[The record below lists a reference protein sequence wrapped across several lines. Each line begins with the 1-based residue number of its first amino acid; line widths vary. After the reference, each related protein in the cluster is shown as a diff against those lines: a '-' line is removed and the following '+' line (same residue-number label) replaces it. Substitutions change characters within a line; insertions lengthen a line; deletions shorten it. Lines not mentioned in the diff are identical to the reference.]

1 MSLIISLDE
10 GIDIEKTLDN
20 KLNKIVSTIL
30 DQEKMSDCVINLR
43 LLNDNEMR
51 KLNMQFRQKDKT
63 TNVLSFPNDDIS
75 VKQTKNIGDIAIS
88 IEYVKAEAKKEGK
101 TFDDHIIHMLA
112 HGVYHILGYDHENNE
127 NAVIMENKE
136 IQTKTKKGKEKQR
149 KNKEKQRKH
158 KEKQRKAKNNKVK
171 PKKKH

>member
-1 MSLIISLDE
+1 VSLIISLDE
-10 GIDIEKTLDN
+10 GIDIEKPLNN
-20 KLNKIVSTIL
+20 KLNKVVSTIL
-30 DQEKMSDCVINLR
+30 DQEKMSHCVINLR
-43 LLNDNEMR
+43 LLNDKEMK

-63 TNVLSFPNDDIS
+63 TNVLSFPNEDIS

-88 IEYVKAEAKKEGK
+88 VEYVKAEAKKEGK

-136 IQTKTKKGKEKQR
+136 IQTLKKI
-149 KNKEKQRKH
+149 NIS
-158 KEKQRKAKNNKVK
+158 N
-171 PKKKH
+171 PY

>member
-10 GIDIEKTLDN
+10 GIDIEKPLNN
-20 KLNKIVSTIL
+20 KLNKVVSTIL

-43 LLNDNEMR
+43 LLNDKEMK

-75 VKQTKNIGDIAIS
+75 VKLTKNIGDIAIS
-88 IEYVKAEAKKEGK
+88 VEYVKAEAKKEGK

-136 IQTKTKKGKEKQR
+136 IQTLKKI
-149 KNKEKQRKH
+149 NIS
-158 KEKQRKAKNNKVK
+158 N
-171 PKKKH
+171 PY

>member
-10 GIDIEKTLDN
+10 GIDIEKPLNN
-20 KLNKIVSTIL
+20 KLNRIVSIIL

-43 LLNDNEMR
+43 LLNDKEMK

-88 IEYVKAEAKKEGK
+88 VEYVKAEAKKEGK

-136 IQTKTKKGKEKQR
+136 IQTLKKI
-149 KNKEKQRKH
+149 NIS
-158 KEKQRKAKNNKVK
+158 N
-171 PKKKH
+171 PY

>member
-10 GIDIEKTLDN
+10 GINIEKPLNN

-43 LLNDNEMR
+43 LLNDKEMK

-88 IEYVKAEAKKEGK
+88 LEYVKAEAKKEGK

-136 IQTKTKKGKEKQR
+136 IQTLKKI
-149 KNKEKQRKH
+149 NIS
-158 KEKQRKAKNNKVK
+158 N
-171 PKKKH
+171 PY

>member
-10 GIDIEKTLDN
+10 GIDIGKPLDN

-43 LLNDNEMR
+43 LLNDKEMR

-75 VKQTKNIGDIAIS
+75 VTQTKNIGDIAIS
-88 IEYVKAEAKKEGK
+88 VEYVKEEAKKEGK

-127 NAVIMENKE
+127 NAMIMENKE
-136 IQTKTKKGKEKQR
+136 IQTLKKI
-149 KNKEKQRKH
+149 NIS
-158 KEKQRKAKNNKVK
+158 N
-171 PKKKH
+171 PY

>member
-1 MSLIISLDE
+1 VSLIISLDG
-10 GIDIEKTLDN
+10 GIDIEKPLNN
-20 KLNKIVSTIL
+20 KLNKVVSTIL

-43 LLNDNEMR
+43 LLNDKEMK

-88 IEYVKAEAKKEGK
+88 VEYVKAEAKKEGK

-136 IQTKTKKGKEKQR
+136 IQTLKKI
-149 KNKEKQRKH
+149 NIS
-158 KEKQRKAKNNKVK
+158 N
-171 PKKKH
+171 PY

>member
-10 GIDIEKTLDN
+10 GIDIEKPLNN

-30 DQEKMSDCVINLR
+30 KQEKMSDCVINLR
-43 LLNDNEMR
+43 LLNDKEMK

-88 IEYVKAEAKKEGK
+88 VEYVKAEAKKEGK

-136 IQTKTKKGKEKQR
+136 IQTLKKI
-149 KNKEKQRKH
+149 NIS
-158 KEKQRKAKNNKVK
+158 N
-171 PKKKH
+171 PY

>member
-10 GIDIEKTLDN
+10 GIDIEKPIDN

-43 LLNDNEMR
+43 LLNDKEMR

-75 VKQTKNIGDIAIS
+75 VTQTKNIGDIAIS
-88 IEYVKAEAKKEGK
+88 VEYVKAEAKKEGK

-127 NAVIMENKE
+127 NAMIMENKE
-136 IQTKTKKGKEKQR
+136 IQTLKKI
-149 KNKEKQRKH
+149 NIS
-158 KEKQRKAKNNKVK
+158 N
-171 PKKKH
+171 PY

>member
-1 MSLIISLDE
+1 MNLIISLDE
-10 GIDIEKTLDN
+10 GIDIEKPLDN

-43 LLNDNEMR
+43 LLNDKQMR

-88 IEYVKAEAKKEGK
+88 VEYVKAEAKKEGK

-136 IQTKTKKGKEKQR
+136 IQTLKKI
-149 KNKEKQRKH
+149 NIS
-158 KEKQRKAKNNKVK
+158 N
-171 PKKKH
+171 PY

>member
-10 GIDIEKTLDN
+10 GIDIEKPLNN
-20 KLNKIVSTIL
+20 KLDKIVSTIL
-30 DQEKMSDCVINLR
+30 EQEKMSDCVINLR
-43 LLNDNEMR
+43 LLNDKEMK
-51 KLNMQFRQKDKT
+51 KLNKQFRQKDKT

-88 IEYVKAEAKKEGK
+88 VEYVKAEAKKEGK

-136 IQTKTKKGKEKQR
+136 IQTLKKI
-149 KNKEKQRKH
+149 NIS
-158 KEKQRKAKNNKVK
+158 N
-171 PKKKH
+171 PY

>member
-10 GIDIEKTLDN
+10 GIDIEKPLNN
-20 KLNKIVSTIL
+20 KLTKIVSTIL
-30 DQEKMSDCVINLR
+30 EQEKMSDCVINLR
-43 LLNDNEMR
+43 LLNDKEMK

-88 IEYVKAEAKKEGK
+88 VEYVKAEAKKEGK

-136 IQTKTKKGKEKQR
+136 IQTLKKI
-149 KNKEKQRKH
+149 NIS
-158 KEKQRKAKNNKVK
+158 N
-171 PKKKH
+171 PY

>member
-1 MSLIISLDE
+1 MNLIISLDE
-10 GIDIEKTLDN
+10 GIDIEKPLDN

-30 DQEKMSDCVINLR
+30 GQEKMPDCVINLR
-43 LLNDNEMR
+43 LLNDKEMR

-88 IEYVKAEAKKEGK
+88 VEYVKAEAKKEGK
-101 TFDDHIIHMLA
+101 TFDDHIVHMLA

-127 NAVIMENKE
+127 NAMIMENKE
-136 IQTKTKKGKEKQR
+136 IQTLKKINIG
-149 KNKEKQRKH
+149 N
-158 KEKQRKAKNNKVK
+158 
-171 PKKKH
+171 PY

>member
-10 GIDIEKTLDN
+10 GIDIEKPLNN
-20 KLNKIVSTIL
+20 KLNKVVSSIL

-43 LLNDNEMR
+43 LLNDKEMK

-88 IEYVKAEAKKEGK
+88 VEYVKAEAKKEGK

-112 HGVYHILGYDHENNE
+112 HGVYHILGYDHENYE

-136 IQTKTKKGKEKQR
+136 IQTLKKI
-149 KNKEKQRKH
+149 NIS
-158 KEKQRKAKNNKVK
+158 N
-171 PKKKH
+171 PY

>member
-1 MSLIISLDE
+1 VSLIISLDE
-10 GIDIEKTLDN
+10 GIDIEKPLNN
-20 KLNKIVSTIL
+20 KLNKVVSIIL

-43 LLNDNEMR
+43 LLNDKEMK

-88 IEYVKAEAKKEGK
+88 VEYVKAEAKKEGK

-136 IQTKTKKGKEKQR
+136 IQTLKKI
-149 KNKEKQRKH
+149 NIS
-158 KEKQRKAKNNKVK
+158 N
-171 PKKKH
+171 PY

>member
-10 GIDIEKTLDN
+10 GIDIEKPLNN

-43 LLNDNEMR
+43 LLNDKEMK

-75 VKQTKNIGDIAIS
+75 VTQTKNIGDIAIS
-88 IEYVKAEAKKEGK
+88 VEYVKAEAKKEGK

-127 NAVIMENKE
+127 NAMIMENKE
-136 IQTKTKKGKEKQR
+136 IQTLKKI
-149 KNKEKQRKH
+149 NIS
-158 KEKQRKAKNNKVK
+158 N
-171 PKKKH
+171 PY

>member
-1 MSLIISLDE
+1 MNLIISLDE
-10 GIDIEKTLDN
+10 GIDIEKPLDN

-43 LLNDNEMR
+43 LLNDKEMR

-88 IEYVKAEAKKEGK
+88 VEYVKAEAKKEGK

-127 NAVIMENKE
+127 NAMIMENKE
-136 IQTKTKKGKEKQR
+136 IQTLKKI
-149 KNKEKQRKH
+149 NIS
-158 KEKQRKAKNNKVK
+158 N
-171 PKKKH
+171 PY

>member
-10 GIDIEKTLDN
+10 GIDIEKPLDN

-43 LLNDNEMR
+43 LLNDKEMK

-88 IEYVKAEAKKEGK
+88 VEYVKAEAKKEGK

-136 IQTKTKKGKEKQR
+136 IQTLKKI
-149 KNKEKQRKH
+149 NIS
-158 KEKQRKAKNNKVK
+158 N
-171 PKKKH
+171 PY

>member
-10 GIDIEKTLDN
+10 GIDIEKPLNN
-20 KLNKIVSTIL
+20 KLTKIVSTIL
-30 DQEKMSDCVINLR
+30 EQEKMSDCVINLR
-43 LLNDNEMR
+43 LLNDKEMK

-88 IEYVKAEAKKEGK
+88 VEYVKAEAKKEGK

-127 NAVIMENKE
+127 NAMIMENKE
-136 IQTKTKKGKEKQR
+136 IQTLKKI
-149 KNKEKQRKH
+149 NIS
-158 KEKQRKAKNNKVK
+158 N
-171 PKKKH
+171 PY

>member
-10 GIDIEKTLDN
+10 GIDIEKPLNN
-20 KLNKIVSTIL
+20 KLNKVVSTIL

-43 LLNDNEMR
+43 LLNDKEMK

-88 IEYVKAEAKKEGK
+88 VEYVKAEAKKEGK

-112 HGVYHILGYDHENNE
+112 HGVYHILGYDHENNK

-136 IQTKTKKGKEKQR
+136 IQTLKKI
-149 KNKEKQRKH
+149 NIS
-158 KEKQRKAKNNKVK
+158 N
-171 PKKKH
+171 PY

>member
-1 MSLIISLDE
+1 MNLIISLDE
-10 GIDIEKTLDN
+10 GIDIEKPLDN

-43 LLNDNEMR
+43 LLNDKEMR

-136 IQTKTKKGKEKQR
+136 IQTLKKV
-149 KNKEKQRKH
+149 NIS
-158 KEKQRKAKNNKVK
+158 N
-171 PKKKH
+171 PY

>member
-1 MSLIISLDE
+1 VSLIISLDE
-10 GIDIEKTLDN
+10 GIDIEKALNN
-20 KLNKIVSTIL
+20 KLNKIVSSIL

-43 LLNDNEMR
+43 LLNDKEMK

-88 IEYVKAEAKKEGK
+88 VEYVKAEAKKEGK

-112 HGVYHILGYDHENNE
+112 HGVYHILGYDHENDE

-136 IQTKTKKGKEKQR
+136 IQTLKKI
-149 KNKEKQRKH
+149 NIS
-158 KEKQRKAKNNKVK
+158 N
-171 PKKKH
+171 PY

>member
-10 GIDIEKTLDN
+10 GIDIEKPLNN
-20 KLNKIVSTIL
+20 KLNKVVSTIL

-43 LLNDNEMR
+43 LLNDKEMK

-88 IEYVKAEAKKEGK
+88 VEYVKAEAKKEGK

-112 HGVYHILGYDHENNE
+112 HGVYHILGYDHENND

-136 IQTKTKKGKEKQR
+136 IQTLKKI
-149 KNKEKQRKH
+149 NIS
-158 KEKQRKAKNNKVK
+158 N
-171 PKKKH
+171 PY

>member
-10 GIDIEKTLDN
+10 GIDIEKPLNN

-30 DQEKMSDCVINLR
+30 EQEKMSDCVINLR
-43 LLNDNEMR
+43 LLNDKEMK

-88 IEYVKAEAKKEGK
+88 VEYVKAEAKKEGK

-136 IQTKTKKGKEKQR
+136 IQTLKKI
-149 KNKEKQRKH
+149 NISNPH
-158 KEKQRKAKNNKVK
+158 
-171 PKKKH
+171 

>member
-10 GIDIEKTLDN
+10 GIDIEKPLNN

-43 LLNDNEMR
+43 LLNDKEMK

-75 VKQTKNIGDIAIS
+75 VTQTKNIGDIAIS
-88 IEYVKAEAKKEGK
+88 VEYVKAEAKKEGK

-136 IQTKTKKGKEKQR
+136 IQTLKKI
-149 KNKEKQRKH
+149 NIS
-158 KEKQRKAKNNKVK
+158 N
-171 PKKKH
+171 PY

>member
-10 GIDIEKTLDN
+10 GIDIEKPLNN
-20 KLNKIVSTIL
+20 KLNKVVSTIL

-43 LLNDNEMR
+43 LLNDKEMK

-75 VKQTKNIGDIAIS
+75 LRQTKNIGDIAIS
-88 IEYVKAEAKKEGK
+88 VEYVKAEAKKEGK

-136 IQTKTKKGKEKQR
+136 IQTLKKI
-149 KNKEKQRKH
+149 NIS
-158 KEKQRKAKNNKVK
+158 N
-171 PKKKH
+171 PY

>member
-10 GIDIEKTLDN
+10 GIDIEKPLNN
-20 KLNKIVSTIL
+20 KLNKVVSTIL

-43 LLNDNEMR
+43 LLNDKEMK
-51 KLNMQFRQKDKT
+51 KLNKQFRQKDKT

-88 IEYVKAEAKKEGK
+88 VEYVKAEAKKEGK

-136 IQTKTKKGKEKQR
+136 IQTLKKI
-149 KNKEKQRKH
+149 NIS
-158 KEKQRKAKNNKVK
+158 N
-171 PKKKH
+171 PY

>member
-10 GIDIEKTLDN
+10 GIDIEKPLN
-20 KLNKIVSTIL
+20 HKLNKIVSTIL

-43 LLNDNEMR
+43 LLNDKEMK

-88 IEYVKAEAKKEGK
+88 VEYVKAEAKKEGK
-101 TFDDHIIHMLA
+101 TFDDHIIHMLI
-112 HGVYHILGYDHENNE
+112 HGIYHILGLDHENDKMAE
-127 NAVIMENKE
+127 IMEKKE
-136 IQTKTKKGKEKQR
+136 VALLSKLNIR
-149 KNKEKQRKH
+149 NPY
-158 KEKQRKAKNNKVK
+158 N
-171 PKKKH
+171 

>member
-1 MSLIISLDE
+1 MSLIIFLDE
-10 GIDIEKTLDN
+10 GINIEKPLNN
-20 KLNKIVSTIL
+20 KLNKVVSTIL

-43 LLNDNEMR
+43 LLNDKEMK

-88 IEYVKAEAKKEGK
+88 VEYVKAEAKKEGK

-136 IQTKTKKGKEKQR
+136 IQTLKKI
-149 KNKEKQRKH
+149 NIS
-158 KEKQRKAKNNKVK
+158 N
-171 PKKKH
+171 PY

>member
-10 GIDIEKTLDN
+10 GIDIEKPLDN

-43 LLNDNEMR
+43 LLNDKEMR

-88 IEYVKAEAKKEGK
+88 LEYVKAEAKKEGK

-127 NAVIMENKE
+127 NAMIMENKE
-136 IQTKTKKGKEKQR
+136 IQTLKKI
-149 KNKEKQRKH
+149 NIS
-158 KEKQRKAKNNKVK
+158 N
-171 PKKKH
+171 PY

>member
-10 GIDIEKTLDN
+10 GIDIEKPLNN
-20 KLNKIVSTIL
+20 KLNKVVSTIL
-30 DQEKMSDCVINLR
+30 DQEKMSNCVINLR
-43 LLNDNEMR
+43 LLNDKEMK

-88 IEYVKAEAKKEGK
+88 VEYVKAEAKKEGK
-101 TFDDHIIHMLA
+101 TFDDHIIHMLT

-136 IQTKTKKGKEKQR
+136 IQTLKKV
-149 KNKEKQRKH
+149 NIS
-158 KEKQRKAKNNKVK
+158 N
-171 PKKKH
+171 PY

>member
-10 GIDIEKTLDN
+10 GIDIEKPLNN

-30 DQEKMSDCVINLR
+30 DEEKMSNCVINLR
-43 LLNDNEMR
+43 LLNDKEMK

-88 IEYVKAEAKKEGK
+88 VEYVKAEAKKEGK
-101 TFDDHIIHMLA
+101 TFDDHIIHMLS
-112 HGVYHILGYDHENNE
+112 HCVYHILVYDHENNE

-136 IQTKTKKGKEKQR
+136 IQTLKKI
-149 KNKEKQRKH
+149 NIS
-158 KEKQRKAKNNKVK
+158 N
-171 PKKKH
+171 PY

>member
-10 GIDIEKTLDN
+10 GIDIEKPLNN

-30 DQEKMSDCVINLR
+30 EQEKMSDCVINLR
-43 LLNDNEMR
+43 LLNDKEMR

-88 IEYVKAEAKKEGK
+88 VEYVKAEAKKEGK

-136 IQTKTKKGKEKQR
+136 IQTLKKI
-149 KNKEKQRKH
+149 NIS
-158 KEKQRKAKNNKVK
+158 N
-171 PKKKH
+171 PY

>member
-20 KLNKIVSTIL
+20 KLKKIVSTIL

-127 NAVIMENKE
+127 NAMIMENKE
-136 IQTKTKKGKEKQR
+136 IQTLKKI
-149 KNKEKQRKH
+149 NIS
-158 KEKQRKAKNNKVK
+158 N
-171 PKKKH
+171 PY

>member
-10 GIDIEKTLDN
+10 GIDIEKPLNN

-30 DQEKMSDCVINLR
+30 EQEKMSDCVINLR
-43 LLNDNEMR
+43 LLNDKEMK

-88 IEYVKAEAKKEGK
+88 VEYVKAEAKKEGK

-127 NAVIMENKE
+127 NAVIMESKE
-136 IQTKTKKGKEKQR
+136 IQTLKKI
-149 KNKEKQRKH
+149 NIS
-158 KEKQRKAKNNKVK
+158 N
-171 PKKKH
+171 PY

>member
-1 MSLIISLDE
+1 MSLLISLDE
-10 GIDIEKTLDN
+10 GIDINEALNN
-20 KLNKIVSTIL
+20 KLKKIVSIIL
-30 DQEKMSDCVINLR
+30 DHENMSECVINLR
-43 LLNDNEMR
+43 LLNDKEMK

-88 IEYVKAEAKKEGK
+88 VEYVKAEAKKEGK

-136 IQTKTKKGKEKQR
+136 IQTLKKI
-149 KNKEKQRKH
+149 NIS
-158 KEKQRKAKNNKVK
+158 N
-171 PKKKH
+171 PY